1 MLKSCAVVVATAT
14 KEEQQQ
20 QQQKASQAV
29 AVAGSGKKFMSA
41 KQEEQHKQQKPT
53 SSASAPH
60 HTKAESLKA
69 LFTREEVATH
79 NTEKSCW
86 LIVGHKVYDVTPF
99 LHKHPAG
106 ANSILR
112 HAGTDATE
120 DFNFHSKSAQRLWDK
135 YLIGRLEGEDK
146 KCLLM

>member
-20 QQQKASQAV
+20 QKASQAV
-29 AVAGSGKKFMSA
+29 AVASSGTKFMSA
-41 KQEEQHKQQKPT
+41 KQEQQHKQQNPT
-53 SSASAPH
+53 SSSSASHH
-60 HTKAESLKA
+60 HTKAESA

-86 LIVGHKVYDVTPF
+86 LIVGRKVYDVTPF